1 MDNVIQLFPE
11 ATYGQLQQLFES
23 EEVFVEVL
31 EEAVVEYEDAIA
43 VILEQIKDSIIVK
56 VKLRAE
62 MKKIEN
68 KD

>member
-1 MDNVIQLFPE
+1 M
-11 ATYGQLQQLFES
+11 QQLFES